1 MATVLICEARHTA
14 RDGLTRLMS
23 VVAGVHRIES
33 VAGGE
38 ELLAHYTA
46 HPADLVVIGTQRTV
60 ATGVHATYQ
69 LLGRHPQANVLVFG
83 PGDDSGGIAL
93 TIAAGARGY
102 LRWDTAR
109 PELVA
114 VLAHALIARAART
127 SAAHHSVLP
136 TPTRTRAGDSP
147 LSERELQVLA
157 LMSRGKTNSQIGGE
171 LFLAHDTVKT
181 HARRIFRK
189 LGVKDR
195 AEAVAYGL
203 RRGYVT

>member
-1 MATVLICEARHTA
+1 M
-14 RDGLTRLMS
+14 
-23 VVAGVHRIES
+23 HRIES

-38 ELLAHYTA
+38 ELLARYTA
-46 HPADLVVIGTQRTV
+46 HPADLVVIGTQRSV
-60 ATGVHATYQ
+60 ASGVHATRH
-69 LLGRHPQANVLVFG
+69 LLARHPQAGVLVFG
-83 PGDDSGGIAL
+83 SGDDPGDIAL
-93 TIAAGARGY
+93 AIALAIAAGARGY
-102 LRWDTAR
+102 LRWDASR
-109 PELVA
+109 PDLVA
-114 VLAHALIARAART
+114 VLAHTLIARAAHP

-157 LMSRGKTNSQIGGE
+157 LMSQGKTNSQIGGE

-181 HARRIFRK
+181 HARRIFTK

-195 AEAVAYGL
+195 AEAVAHGL

>member
-1 MATVLICEARHTA
+1 MAAVLICEARHKV

-23 VVAGVHRIES
+23 VVAGVHGIES

-38 ELLAHYTA
+38 ELLARYTA
-46 HPADLVVIGTQRTV
+46 HPADLIVIGTQRSL
-60 ATGVHATYQ
+60 ASGVHTTRQ
-69 LLGRHPQANVLVFG
+69 LLARHPQAGVLVFG
-83 PGDDSGGIAL
+83 SGDIAL
-93 TIAAGARGY
+93 AIAAGARGY
-102 LRWDTAR
+102 LRWDAAR
-109 PELVA
+109 PDLVA
-114 VLAHALIARAART
+114 VLAHALIARAADT

-136 TPTRTRAGDSP
+136 TPTRTRACDSP

-157 LMSRGKTNSQIGGE
+157 LMSQGKTNSQIGGE
-171 LFLAHDTVKT
+171 LYLAHDTVKT

-195 AEAVAYGL
+195 AEAVAHGL

>member
-1 MATVLICEARHTA
+1 VAAVLICEARHKV

-23 VVAGVHRIES
+23 VVAGVHGIES

-38 ELLAHYTA
+38 ELLARYTA
-46 HPADLVVIGTQRTV
+46 HPADLIVIGTQRSV
-60 ATGVHATYQ
+60 ASGVHATRQ
-69 LLGRHPQANVLVFG
+69 LLARHPQAGVLVFG
-83 PGDDSGGIAL
+83 SGDDPGDIAL
-93 TIAAGARGY
+93 AIAAGARGY
-102 LRWDTAR
+102 LRWDAAR
-109 PELVA
+109 PDLVA
-114 VLAHALIARAART
+114 VLAHALIARAADT

-136 TPTRTRAGDSP
+136 TPTRTRACDSP

-157 LMSRGKTNSQIGGE
+157 LMSQGKTNSQIGGE
-171 LFLAHDTVKT
+171 LYLAHDTVKT

-195 AEAVAYGL
+195 AEAVAHGL